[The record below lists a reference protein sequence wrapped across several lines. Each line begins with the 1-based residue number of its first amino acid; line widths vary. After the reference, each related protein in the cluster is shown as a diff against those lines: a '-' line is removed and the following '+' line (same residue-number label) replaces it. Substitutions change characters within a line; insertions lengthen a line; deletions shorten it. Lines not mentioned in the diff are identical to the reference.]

1 MRDSD
6 KCKYCTE
13 RKRLCIRGN
22 AFRFRPVKTVKF
34 NAGEDIGSAEQS
46 LEFGAGQTW
55 VEIPRACKLVSS
67 PSYGPDSDLRCGTS
81 QIGMYA
87 ELTMIV
93 HSALFCTQYRW

>member
-1 MRDSD
+1 MRDTE

-13 RKRLCIRGN
+13 RKRPCIRGN

-55 VEIPRACKLVSS
+55 VEIPKLCKSNKFPSCNPRAKKRDVGSHTPIRQDCADWFL
-67 PSYGPDSDLRCGTS
+67 
-81 QIGMYA
+81 
-87 ELTMIV
+87 
-93 HSALFCTQYRW
+93 